1 MRTVGYLYCDP
12 LWETQTV
19 PLDWGQPV
27 DQVYEDAD
35 AKRPQLQVLLKDAAQ
50 SPPAYVLVRRLEE
63 FGSSLDAVTDCLT
76 QLESLAVCVIAL
88 EQDYRSTAVGLSAEP
103 QANLLI
109 LFNSIQQAQRSR
121 QIREG
126 HALNRMKGLPPP
138 GRAPYGYR
146 RGRDRYVIDR
156 SVAPILRDFF
166 EHFLLYG
173 SIRGA
178 VRHLA
183 QKHSKQISVST
194 GHRWLTHPVY
204 RGNLVFRN
212 AEVQPNTHAPLLLHE
227 EAAQVDRLLQRN
239 RSLAPR
245 AASAPRSLSGLV
257 TCQQCQSIMTVS
269 RVTARRRSQEYLYL
283 RPVTCPQQPKCRALS
298 YSMVLQQTIA
308 QICQTLPPAVANLTQ
323 PPVERIRS
331 ELLAAIHQKQQAM
344 VQLPELI
351 AQQIL
356 DDKTGALRRYT
367 LNAEIAQVEARLAQ
381 LPPVNLL
388 ETVQTV
394 SLQQF
399 WMDLSEAERRFYFRE
414 FLDGIEIIRQDA
426 SWSIYLRFRF

>member
-1 MRTVGYLYCDP
+1 MRTVGYLYHDP
-12 LWETQTV
+12 LGEAQGT
-19 PLDWGQPV
+19 PPDWGRPV
-27 DQVYEDAD
+27 DYLYEDAD
-35 AKRPQLQVLLKDAAQ
+35 AKRPQLQALLKDVAE

-63 FGSSLDAVTDCLT
+63 LGSSLATVADCLA
-76 QLESLAVCVIAL
+76 QLESLSVCVVAL
-88 EQDYRSTAVGLSAEP
+88 EQDYCSTTVESSTPP
-103 QANLLI
+103 QPQWLA
-109 LFNSIQQAQRSR
+109 LFNTIQHAQRSR

-126 HALNRMKGLPPP
+126 HALNRIKGLPPP

-183 QKHSKQISVST
+183 QKHGKQISAST

-212 AEVQPNTHAPLLLHE
+212 AEVQPNTHAPLLLRE

-257 TCQQCQSIMTVS
+257 TCQQCQSLLSIS
-269 RVTARRRSQEYLYL
+269 RVTAHRRPQEYLYL
-283 RPVTCPQQPKCRALS
+283 RPVACPQKPKCRALP
-298 YSMVLQQTIA
+298 YAAVLQAAIA
-308 QICQTLPPAVANLTQ
+308 KICQTLPPAVANLNQ
-323 PPVERIRS
+323 PPIEHIRA
-331 ELLAAIHQKQQAM
+331 ELLAAITQKQQAIM
-344 VQLPELI
+344 QLPTLI

-356 DDKTGALRRYT
+356 DDKTAALRRYT
-367 LNAEIAQVEARLAQ
+367 LNTEIAQIQARLAQ
-381 LPPVNLL
+381 LPPVNLS

-399 WMDLSEAERRFYFRE
+399 WIDLSEAERRFYFRE
-414 FLDGIEIIRQDA
+414 FLDGIEVVRQA
-426 SWSIYLRFRF
+426 PNWSIHLRFRF